1 MKDQPAT
8 GKTIA
13 VLGAGAIGSM
23 VSADLTKAGLDI
35 TVIDQWP
42 AQVEAMKANGLHIQ
56 MPDEDLRI
64 PVHALHLCDLASS
77 NLMFDIVFLAVKGN
91 DHRWMTELI
100 KPYLKSDG
108 VLVGTQNG
116 FNDDSIASIIGR
128 ERTIGCAME
137 LSGEIFTPG
146 LVQRNTSRSDTW
158 FGVGELDGSFTPRVR
173 EIESILKIVGKC
185 DVTGNIYGAKWSK
198 LIGNMMTM
206 APFGLLGLKNFDAM
220 PLPGMFDISVQ
231 LGKESRLVGTAMGVR
246 IEPVFGL
253 RADEF
258 WATENDVEVTIMKS
272 LMEKV
277 GSRARTAP
285 IHDHI
290 KGRKSEMEYIPGVV
304 SRKGREFGIP
314 TPFSDAVLEIDRQ
327 INTREIKM
335 DPSNLDL
342 LKKMV
347 SSPKEST

>member
-1 MKDQPAT
+1 MTK
-8 GKTIA
+8 KIA

-23 VSADLTKAGLDI
+23 ISADLTEAGLDI

-42 AQVEAMKANGLHIQ
+42 AQVEAMKANGLRIQ
-56 MPDEDLRI
+56 LKDEDLQI
-64 PVHALHLCDLASS
+64 KVKALHLCELASA

-116 FNDDSIASIIGR
+116 FNADSIASILGR
-128 ERTIGCAME
+128 ERTIGCSME

-146 LVQRNTSRSDTW
+146 LVQRNTSRQDTW
-158 FGVGELDGSFTPRVR
+158 FGVGELDGFNTRRVQ
-173 EIESILKIVGKC
+173 EIQSILKIVGKC

-198 LIGNMMTM
+198 LIGNTMTM
-206 APFGLLGLKNFDAM
+206 GPYGLLGLKNFDAM
-220 PLPGMFDISVQ
+220 PLPGMREISVQ
-231 LGKESRLVGTAMGVR
+231 LGKESQAVGSAMSIQ

-258 WATENDVEVTIMKS
+258 WDDKKDVVVTIMDT
-272 LMEKV
+272 LMKQV

-285 IHDHI
+285 IHDHL

-304 SRKGREFGIP
+304 SRKGRELGIP
-314 TPFSDAVLEIDRQ
+314 TSFNDAVVEIDRR
-327 INTREIKM
+327 INAGEIKM

-347 SSPKEST
+347 GIKS

>member
-1 MKDQPAT
+1 MTK
-8 GKTIA
+8 KIA

-23 VSADLTKAGLDI
+23 ISADLTEAGLDI

-42 AQVEAMKANGLHIQ
+42 AQVEAMKVNGLRIQ
-56 MPDEDLRI
+56 LKDEDLQI
-64 PVHALHLCDLASS
+64 KVKALHLCELASA

-128 ERTIGCAME
+128 ERTIGCSME

-146 LVQRNTSRSDTW
+146 LVQRNTSRQDTW
-158 FGVGELDGSFTPRVR
+158 FGVGELDGFNTRRVQ
-173 EIESILKIVGKC
+173 EIQSILKIVGKC

-198 LIGNMMTM
+198 LIGNTMTM
-206 APFGLLGLKNFDAM
+206 GPYGLLGLKNFDAM
-220 PLPGMFDISVQ
+220 PLPGMREISVQ
-231 LGKESRLVGTAMGVR
+231 LGKESQAVGSAMSIQ

-258 WATENDVEVTIMKS
+258 WDDKKDVVVTIMDT
-272 LMEKV
+272 LMKQV

-285 IHDHI
+285 IHDHL

-304 SRKGREFGIP
+304 SRKGRELGIP
-314 TPFSDAVLEIDRQ
+314 TSFNDAVVEIDRR
-327 INTREIKM
+327 INAGEIKM

-347 SSPKEST
+347 GIKS

>member
-1 MKDQPAT
+1 MSKR
-8 GKTIA
+8 IA

-23 VSADLTKAGLDI
+23 ISADLTKAGLDI

-42 AQVEAMKANGLHIQ
+42 AQVKAMKANGLRIQ
-56 MPDEDLRI
+56 LKDEDLRI
-64 PVHALHLCDLASS
+64 KVKALHLCDLASA
-77 NLMFDIVFLAVKGN
+77 NLMFDIVFLAVKSN

-128 ERTIGCAME
+128 ERTLGCAME

-146 LVQRNTSRSDTW
+146 LVQRNTSRKDTW
-158 FGVGELDGSFTPRVR
+158 FGVGELDGSYTPRVK

-185 DVTGNIYGAKWSK
+185 DVTGNIFGAKWSK
-198 LIGNMMTM
+198 LIGNTMTM
-206 APFGLLGLKNFDAM
+206 GPYGLLGLKNFDAM
-220 PLPGMFDISVQ
+220 PLPGMREISVR
-231 LGKESRLVGTAMGVR
+231 LGKESQAVGSAMGIQ

-258 WATENDVEVTIMKS
+258 WDDKQDVVVTIMDT
-272 LMEKV
+272 LMKQV

-285 IHDHI
+285 IHDHL

-304 SRKGREFGIP
+304 SRKGRELGIP
-314 TPFSDAVLEIDRQ
+314 TLFNDAVVEIDRR
-327 INTREIKM
+327 INVGEIKM

-347 SSPKEST
+347 GIKS